1 MAKQLKIVEVTQSGP
16 YSLRVR
22 FGGLDNNP
30 ALINHDFVAVPYLNA
45 DNQFNALRTD
55 IYTVSGNTTLTV
67 QSVTT
72 VQDHFDCV
80 DVTTVDQLQASTYT
94 LTVDTT
100 GKNPVKDWHGYELK
114 NLDASVEGE
123 TCYPYQYTVP
133 NILCRVLTPV
143 PQQETIEKLVRKYL
157 SPILDGPNFRSLI
170 ASLVVGEKYN
180 ADNSQAALRQLF
192 VNTASTPY
200 LERLG
205 ANYGIYQQQGKE
217 MDDDHFRRYIQTFYN
232 KKLTEDSLYS
242 MIEVFYGRTSTR
254 AHARSRM
261 GSGTSPVAQVIG
273 APEDSTMT
281 ILFDGFREVTITFFA
296 DEFTEATNA
305 NAAML
310 IDRKL
315 REQKVP
321 AFCDMDNNGQIR
333 LFSNTKGLRSSVEIT
348 DCPSWLPFDT
358 DVKNTLYS
366 NPNPAYI
373 GRDNQGVLQIFLP
386 TLASLSMGRS
396 SVNATYDQSG
406 SLVDESQLYY
416 PTAKR
421 AFTTADI
428 PVGTVSSITVESTSN
443 SLPATVAGK
452 TSYLFIG
459 YGWDHSQGPV
469 SYTLTENTI
478 TLSASLSVTKL
489 IPAGTEINEAV
500 KTSGDVYVDT
510 DAQNAVNMLVDT
522 LKQMLAAGEKYQI
535 NVVIP

>member
-16 YSLRVR
+16 YTLRVR
-22 FGGLDNNP
+22 FGGLDKDTG
-30 ALINHDFVAVPYLNA
+30 ATFTAVPYLNT
-45 DNQFNALRTD
+45 NSPFNALRAD
-55 IYTVSGNTTLTV
+55 IYTVANGAALTT

-80 DVTTVDQLQASTYT
+80 DVTTVEQLQEATYT

-100 GKNPVKDWHGYELK
+100 GKEPVKDWHGYELK
-114 NLDASVEGE
+114 NIEKSLSGE
-123 TCYPYQYTVP
+123 TYYPYKYTVSD
-133 NILCRVLTPV
+133 IRCQVLAPV
-143 PQQETIEKLVRKYL
+143 PQQETLEKVVRKYL

-180 ADNSQAALRQLF
+180 ADNSQAALKQLF

-200 LERLG
+200 LEQLG
-205 ANYGIYQQQGKE
+205 ANYGIYQQAGKE

-242 MIEVFYGRTSTR
+242 MMEVFYGVTSTR
-254 AHARSRM
+254 AHARSRL
-261 GSGTSPVAQVIG
+261 GEVIG
-273 APEDSTMT
+273 TPEDSTMT

-296 DEFTEATNA
+296 DEFTEQTNA

-321 AFCDMDNNGQIR
+321 AFCDMDGNGQMR

-348 DCPSWLPFDT
+348 DCPSWLPFDI
-358 DVKNTLYS
+358 DVKWTLYS

-386 TLASLSMGRS
+386 TLANLSMGRS
-396 SVNATYDQSG
+396 DVNAAYDEAG
-406 SLVDESQLYY
+406 ALVKNSQKYY
-416 PTAKR
+416 PTAQR
-421 AFTTADI
+421 AFTTANI
-428 PVGTVSSITVESTSN
+428 PVGTVTSITVESASN
-443 SLPATVAGK
+443 SLPATSG
-452 TSYLFIG
+452 YLFIG
-459 YGWDHSQGPV
+459 YGWDYSQGPV
-469 SYTLTENTI
+469 SYTLTGNTI
-478 TLSASLSVTKL
+478 TLNLPVTKP
-489 IPAGTEINEAV
+489 IPAGTEINQAV
-500 KTSGDVYVDT
+500 ESTGDVPVDT

-535 NVVIP
+535 NVVVP

>member
-1 MAKQLKIVEVTQSGP
+1 
-16 YSLRVR
+16 
-22 FGGLDNNP
+22 
-30 ALINHDFVAVPYLNA
+30 
-45 DNQFNALRTD
+45 
-55 IYTVSGNTTLTV
+55 
-67 QSVTT
+67 
-72 VQDHFDCV
+72 V
-80 DVTTVDQLQASTYT
+80 DVTTVEKLQEDTYT

-100 GKNPVKDWHGYELK
+100 GKEPVKDWHGYELK
-114 NLDASVEGE
+114 DLIGSILNE
-123 TCYPYQYTVP
+123 TYYPYRYTVSD
-133 NILCRVLTPV
+133 ILCQVLAPV
-143 PQQETIEKLVRKYL
+143 PQQETLEKVVRKYL
-157 SPILDGPNFRSLI
+157 SPILDGPNFRSII

-180 ADNSQAALRQLF
+180 ADNSQAALKQLF

-200 LERLG
+200 LEQIG
-205 ANYGIYQQQGKE
+205 ANYGIYQQAGKE

-242 MIEVFYGRTSTR
+242 MMEVFYGVTSTR
-254 AHARSRM
+254 AHARSRIIN
-261 GSGTSPVAQVIG
+261 SVAQVVGI
-273 APEDSTMT
+273 PEDDTMT

-296 DEFTEATNA
+296 DEFTEQTNA

-358 DVKNTLYS
+358 DVKCTLYS

-396 SVNATYDQSG
+396 DVNAAYDEAG
-406 SLVDESQLYY
+406 ALVQNSQKYY
-416 PTAKR
+416 PTALR

-428 PVGTVSSITVESTSN
+428 PVGTVTSITVASTSN
-443 SLPATVAGK
+443 SLPAQGG
-452 TSYLFIG
+452 YLFIG
-459 YGWDHSQGPV
+459 YGWDYSQGPI
-469 SYTLTENTI
+469 SYTLTGNTI
-478 TLSASLSVTKL
+478 TLNLPVTKL
-489 IPAGTEINEAV
+489 IPAGAEINQAV
-500 KTSGDVYVDT
+500 ESTVEVTVDT

-535 NVVIP
+535 NVVVP